1 MNINDVMLH
10 HEKITD
16 ALHSVIKQ
24 RTANRICSIKY
35 DKERRCFVVVL
46 SASNSLDDECFEW
59 SMCVSNEAI
68 ENQIYAETFTCNCQ
82 II

>member
-24 RTANRICSIKY
+24 RTANRIVSITY
-35 DKERRCFVVVL
+35 DKDRYLFKIVL
-46 SASNSLDDECFEW
+46 SASNSLDDSAFEW

-68 ENQIYAETFTCNCQ
+68 ENQIYAETFTCNYQ
-82 II
+82 NT